1 MVLHGR
7 TDAQGG
13 ALVPLPVES
22 IHFIR
27 AVGAHMRHE
36 PGGHIV
42 PFAGV
47 VHGGGG
53 RVPRL
58 MAKCDVC
65 HSADSLREVA
75 GPPSKQPS
83 YADCQGELFPC
94 GKPGDPEA
102 QVLGRRLFRL
112 FAGTVGLALQAC
124 LVQVRRPPGR
134 GFPRRRADRLVSGV
148 DGCSHAC
155 TLSWG
160 AALVRDPVCRAAR
173 GCLPLTRSGN
183 LLQGGVIVLEV
194 CLS

>member
-7 TDAQGG
+7 TDALGG

-27 AVGAHMRHE
+27 AVGPHIRHE

-42 PFAGV
+42 PLAGV

-53 RVPRL
+53 RVPCP

-65 HSADSLREVA
+65 QGVGSLREVA
-75 GPPSKQPS
+75 ALRTKQQS
-83 YADCQGELFPC
+83 YGDCQGELLPC

-112 FAGTVGLALQAC
+112 FAGAVGVALQAC
-124 LVQVRRPPGR
+124 VVQVPPHPGR
-134 GFPRRRADRLVSGV
+134 GGPRRRADRLASGVSGRF
-148 DGCSHAC
+148 HAR

-160 AALVRDPVCRAAR
+160 AVLVHDRSAALLAVACPSPAVVTCPRTV
-173 GCLPLTRSGN
+173 
-183 LLQGGVIVLEV
+183 
-194 CLS
+194 

>member
-27 AVGAHMRHE
+27 AVGPHMRHE
-36 PGGHIV
+36 PSGHIV
-42 PFAGV
+42 PLAGV

-53 RVPRL
+53 RVPRP

-65 HSADSLREVA
+65 HGADSL
-75 GPPSKQPS
+75 
-83 YADCQGELFPC
+83 C

-112 FAGTVGLALQAC
+112 FAGAVGVALQAC
-124 LVQVRRPPGR
+124 AVQVPPPPGR
-134 GFPRRRADRLVSGV
+134 GSPRQQVEGLASGV
-148 DGCSHAC
+148 GCRFHAR
-155 TLSWG
+155 TLSWV
-160 AALVRDPVCRAAR
+160 AALVHGPVHRAAR
-173 GCLPLTRSGN
+173 GRLPLTRSGN
-183 LLQGGVIVLEV
+183 LPEGAVIALEV